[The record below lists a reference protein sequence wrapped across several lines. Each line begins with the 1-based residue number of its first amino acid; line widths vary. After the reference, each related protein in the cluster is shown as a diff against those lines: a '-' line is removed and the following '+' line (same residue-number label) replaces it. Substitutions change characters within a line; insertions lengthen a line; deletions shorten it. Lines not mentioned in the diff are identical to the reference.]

1 MKTNK
6 HQTLLLVEKNGAAR
20 ARDLVQHFDYSPGT
34 ARSYLSYLRRQD
46 LLQRMGIGYVL
57 TEKGQQRLHFFEV
70 TGCRDPA
77 CPRCQGKAGYLT
89 CPGCGYQMPKK
100 QARIR
105 KERDF
110 LFAIRHPGVYCPLCL
125 KLVLSQE
132 QAELLGIPRED

>member
-6 HQTLLLVEKNGAAR
+6 HKTLLLVEKKGAVRAR
-20 ARDLVQHFDYSPGT
+20 ALVQHFDYSPGT

-46 LLQRMGIGYVL
+46 LLQRMGVGYVL
-57 TEKGQQRLHFFEV
+57 TQKGQQRLHFFEV

-77 CPRCQGKAGYLT
+77 CPLCEGKAGYLT
-89 CPGCGYQMPKK
+89 CPRCGYQMPKK

-110 LFAIRHPGVYCPLCL
+110 LFVIRHPGVYCPLCL
-125 KLVLSQE
+125 KLVLSRE
-132 QAELLGIPRED
+132 HAELLGIPEEA